1 MDKKDLDNYLKR
13 TDLVLENNLCRWD
26 SAYNG
31 DINGLYTG
39 TFVFKCFLTPSE
51 KLAAG
56 RDYRELLG
64 SNAVLAL
71 KYEDNLAFV
80 LSQLK
85 YRIVSAPPFW
95 TSSTGLNGFQ
105 GDLSDEKV
113 LDVIFEAALS
123 AEFKYLAM
131 LQEKKEKAIK
141 KAKDVAENVAENKLE
156 EESEKEQ
163 EIE

>member
-1 MDKKDLDNYLKR
+1 MNKKDLEVYLNRK
-13 TDLVLENNLCRWD
+13 DLVIENNLCRWD
-26 SAYNG
+26 ISCNG

-39 TFVFKCFLTPSE
+39 TFTFKCFLTPSE

-64 SNAVLAL
+64 ENAVLAL
-71 KYEDNLAFV
+71 KHEDNLAFV

-95 TSSTGLNGFQ
+95 SSSMGLNGFQ
-105 GDLSDEKV
+105 GDLADEKV

-131 LQEKKEKAIK
+131 LQEKKEKALE
-141 KAKDVAENVAENKLE
+141 KAKKSAENLAENVQKDKE
-156 EESEKEQ
+156 EQ
-163 EIE
+163 EVTS

>member
-1 MDKKDLDNYLKR
+1 MDRKELEIYLNRKDL
-13 TDLVLENNLCRWD
+13 VIENNTCKWD
-26 SAYNG
+26 IAYNG

-39 TFVFKCFLTPSE
+39 TFIFKCFLTPSE

-64 SNAVLAL
+64 NNAILAL
-71 KYEDNLAFV
+71 KHEDNLAFV

-85 YRIVSAPPFW
+85 YRVVSAPPFW
-95 TSSTGLNGFQ
+95 SSSIGLNGFQ
-105 GDLSDEKV
+105 GDLPDEKV

-131 LQEKKEKAIK
+131 LQEKKDKALEKAR
-141 KAKDVAENVAENKLE
+141 KAAESVAENKKENE
-156 EESEKEQ
+156 EEKENNV
-163 EIE
+163 